1 VASPGERHAG
11 GYEGGHDLAAAIH
24 HLTKDERLCAMSD
37 ASSSIKTLPAR
48 KDVRAGDTWDLASL
62 FHSDDEWAGALET
75 WEERIV
81 QFAPYAGTLGT
92 SPERLVE
99 CLVHDLAFDRE
110 GERLGTYAQLRA
122 SEDTAAA
129 DAQRMAGRFQHV
141 ATRAGEAASFIRPEI
156 MAIDPEMLAAWM
168 ELPALAPYRL
178 MLERL
183 VRTRPHVLSEP
194 EEKLLA
200 MQGTFAGTAG
210 MVFRQLTDADLK
222 FGFVTTGGGEQIE
235 LSNATF
241 TTLLHD
247 TAPEVRKTAFQQFYA
262 QYEGHANTLAAALSG
277 SVERDI
283 YAARVR
289 GYPSAV
295 EAALFQDNVPLAVY
309 DQLIAA
315 VRAHLPAVHRYY
327 RLRQRALGLSEIHH
341 YDCYV
346 PLVPELERR
355 HTWDEAVDVI
365 VTALEPLGS
374 EYCTRMERG
383 LRGRWCDRYPN
394 AGKRSGAFSSGTY
407 DSDPYILMNFQE
419 DAIEHVFTLAHEAG
433 HSMHTRSSAE
443 AQPYQYAG
451 YTIFVAEVAS
461 TFNEQ
466 LLTRL
471 LLQRA
476 ETKQERA
483 AIIAREIDSIRGTI
497 VRQTMFAEFERRSH
511 ACAEKGEPLTLERC
525 RFIYRELLDA
535 YFGGDFAID
544 QALEIE
550 CLRIPHFYSAFY
562 VYKYATGLAA
572 AITLSKRVAENEPG
586 ALAAYHSFLKG
597 GSSKW
602 PLDLLRDAGV
612 DLESPE
618 PVATALTRFGE
629 LVDELEG
636 LL

>member
-1 VASPGERHAG
+1 MAETDV
-11 GYEGGHDLAAAIH
+11 
-24 HLTKDERLCAMSD
+24 
-37 ASSSIKTLPAR
+37 KTLPAR
-48 KDVRAGDTWDLASL
+48 KDVKAGDTWDLTTL
-62 FHSDDEWAGALET
+62 FGSDAEWEAALAA
-75 WEERIV
+75 WEERIPG
-81 QFAPYAGTLGT
+81 FAGYAGTL
-92 SPERLVE
+92 SSAPQRLAD
-99 CLVHDLAFDRE
+99 CLAHDLAFDRE
-110 GERLGTYAQLRA
+110 GDRVGTYAFLRA
-122 SEDTAAA
+122 AEDQGAA
-129 DAQRMAGRFQHV
+129 DAQRMMGRFQHV

-156 MAIDPEMLAAWM
+156 LAIPPATLLAWM
-168 ELPALAPYRL
+168 ELPELAPYRL
-178 MLERL
+178 LLERL

-210 MVFRQLTDADLK
+210 KVFRQLTDADLK
-222 FGFVTTGGGEQIE
+222 FGTVSTGTGGRVE

-241 TTLLHD
+241 MTLLHD
-247 TAPEVRKTAFQQFYA
+247 TVPEVRKTAFHQYYA
-262 QYEGHANTLAAALSG
+262 QYEAHANTLAATLSG
-277 SVERDI
+277 SNERDI
-283 YAARVR
+283 YSARVR

-295 EAALFQDNVPLAVY
+295 EAALFADNVPLAVY

-315 VRAHLPAVHRYY
+315 VRDQLPAVHRYY
-327 RLRQRALGLSEIHH
+327 DLRRRILGLDEIHH

-355 HTWDEAVDVI
+355 HTWEEAVDVI
-365 VTALEPLGS
+365 VTALQPLGS
-374 EYCTRMERG
+374 EYCTRLERG

-394 AGKRSGAFSSGTY
+394 AGKQSGAFSSGTY

-419 DAIEHVFTLAHEAG
+419 EAIEHVFTLAHEAG
-433 HSMHTRSSAE
+433 HSMHTRYSAE
-443 AQPYQYAG
+443 AQPFQYSN

-471 LLQRA
+471 LLERA
-476 ETKQERA
+476 ETRQERA

-511 ACAEKGEPLTLERC
+511 ACAEQGEPLTLARV

-535 YFGGDFAID
+535 YFGGTFAID
-544 QALEIE
+544 EQLELE

-572 AITLSKRVAENEPG
+572 AITLAQRVAEGVPG
-586 ALAAYHSFLKG
+586 ALEAYLGFLKG

-618 PVATALTRFGE
+618 PVATALTRFGQ
-629 LVDELEG
+629 LVDELDG